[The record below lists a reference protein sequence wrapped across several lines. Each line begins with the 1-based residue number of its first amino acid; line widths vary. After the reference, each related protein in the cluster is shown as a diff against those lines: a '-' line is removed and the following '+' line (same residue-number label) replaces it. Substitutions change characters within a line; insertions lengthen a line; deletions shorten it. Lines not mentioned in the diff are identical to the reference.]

1 MQAVIDRHDVLRTA
15 VLWEQL
21 PRPVQVVYRQ
31 ATLPV
36 EEVTLDPQRDAL
48 EQVQRM
54 ARAAAAAAGSATG
67 AADAPAQLPTIARRA
82 CWYALLQLHHIVADN
97 TSREIIC

>member
-1 MQAVIDRHDVLRTA
+1 MSREGDTYVVPLLLSVSSRQRLDELIAALQAVIDRHDVLRTA

-36 EEVTLDPQRDAL
+36 EEIALDPDRD
-48 EQVQRM
+48 
-54 ARAAAAAAGSATG
+54 RAGAGRASG
-67 AADAPAQLPTIARRA
+67 SGRSGSGWICGKRR
-82 CWYALLQLHHIVADN
+82 
-97 TSREIIC
+97 